1 MESSRRGLSRWHTV
15 NYRMV
20 GRCRRFILWRSIFWV
35 IRRQPLEWWANK
47 TWPLRLTSFRRCS
60 SWLHT
65 LVGFAC
71 YGAPGLLGLEA
82 LQLTCCG
89 LCGPGRSAVLLY
101 SWGGGFLTRRL
112 PLLLPA
118 RDQPLCIEDAAFSI
132 GMLCRPSRSTM
143 NFTWLIERVARAE

>member
-47 TWPLRLTSFRRCS
+47 TWPLRLTSFRRCFP
-60 SWLHT
+60 WRHT
-65 LVGFAC
+65 LVGFVC
-71 YGAPGLLGLEA
+71 YGAPGLLGLEV

-89 LCGPGRSAVLLY
+89 LCGPGRSVVLLR
-101 SWGGGFLTRRL
+101 SWEGVLTRHL
-112 PLLLPA
+112 PLLLVA
-118 RDQPLCIEDAAFSI
+118 CDQPLCFENPAFSI
-132 GMLCRPSRSTM
+132 GMLCRPSRGTV
-143 NFTWLIERVARAE
+143 NFTRLIQRVASVE